1 MRVVEINTTAYSDEN
16 LFIITDL
23 TNDEIKAVIEPI
35 VLAKRNGGDEDKYD
49 NEAHLLFIYALRE
62 AYPNNIIYDGDSHY
76 LSI

>member
-23 TNDEIKAVIEPI
+23 TNDEIEAVIEPL
-35 VLAKRNGGDEDKYD
+35 VLAERNGDDEYD
-49 NEAHLLFIYALRE
+49 NEMLFAELKK
-62 AYPNNIIYDGDSHY
+62 AYPNNVILEGESHY

>member
-23 TNDEIKAVIEPI
+23 TDDEIEAVIEPL
-35 VLAKRNGGDEDKYD
+35 VLAERNGGDEYD
-49 NEAHLLFIYALRE
+49 NEMLFAELKK
-62 AYPNNIIYDGDSHY
+62 AYPNNVIFEGESHY

>member
-23 TNDEIKAVIEPI
+23 TNDEIEAVIEPI
-35 VLAKRNGGDEDKYD
+35 VLAKRNGGDDDEYD
-49 NEAHLLFIYALRE
+49 NEMLFDALKK
-62 AYPNNIIYDGDSHY
+62 AYPNNVIFDGESHY

>member
-23 TNDEIKAVIEPI
+23 TNDEIEAVIEPL
-35 VLAKRNGGDEDKYD
+35 VLAERNGGDEYD
-49 NEAHLLFIYALRE
+49 NEMLFAELKK
-62 AYPNNIIYDGDSHY
+62 AYPNNVIFEGESHY

>member
-23 TNDEIKAVIEPI
+23 TNDEIEAVIEPL
-35 VLAKRNGGDEDKYD
+35 VLAERNGGDEYD
-49 NEAHLLFIYALRE
+49 NEMLFDALKK
-62 AYPNNIIYDGDSHY
+62 AYPNNVIFEGESHY

>member
-23 TNDEIKAVIEPI
+23 TNDEIEAVIEPL
-35 VLAKRNGGDEDKYD
+35 VLAERNGGDDDEYD
-49 NEAHLLFIYALRE
+49 NEMLFAELKK
-62 AYPNNIIYDGDSHY
+62 AYPNNVIFEGESHY

>member
-23 TNDEIKAVIEPI
+23 TNDEIEAVIEPL
-35 VLAKRNGGDEDKYD
+35 VLAERNCGGDSMNDTD
-49 NEAHLLFIYALRE
+49 ILMLFAELKK
-62 AYPNNIIYDGDSHY
+62 AYPNNVIFEGESHY

>member
-23 TNDEIKAVIEPI
+23 TDDEIESVIEPLVI
-35 VLAKRNGGDEDKYD
+35 AERNGGDEYD
-49 NEAHLLFIYALRE
+49 NEMLFDALKK
-62 AYPNNIIYDGDSHY
+62 AYPKNIIFDGESHY

>member
-23 TNDEIKAVIEPI
+23 TNDEIEAVIEPI
-35 VLAKRNGGDEDKYD
+35 VLAKRNGGDDDEYD
-49 NEAHLLFIYALRE
+49 NEMLFDALKE
-62 AYPNNIIYDGDSHY
+62 AYPNNVIFEGESHY

>member
-23 TNDEIKAVIEPI
+23 TNDKIEAVIEPL
-35 VLAKRNGGDEDKYD
+35 VLAERNGGDEYD
-49 NEAHLLFIYALRE
+49 NEMLFAELKK
-62 AYPNNIIYDGDSHY
+62 AYPNNVIFEGESHY

>member
-23 TNDEIKAVIEPI
+23 TDNQIIS
-35 VLAKRNGGDEDKYD
+35 VLYPLVESERNGGELYD
-49 NEAHLLFIYALRE
+49 NEMLILALQK
-62 AYPNNIIYDGDSHY
+62 AYPEKTIIAEEPSY

>member
-23 TNDEIKAVIEPI
+23 TNDEIEAVIEPI
-35 VLAKRNGGDEDKYD
+35 VLAKRNGGDEYD
-49 NEAHLLFIYALRE
+49 NEMLFAELKE
-62 AYPNNIIYDGDSHY
+62 AYPNNVIFDGESDY